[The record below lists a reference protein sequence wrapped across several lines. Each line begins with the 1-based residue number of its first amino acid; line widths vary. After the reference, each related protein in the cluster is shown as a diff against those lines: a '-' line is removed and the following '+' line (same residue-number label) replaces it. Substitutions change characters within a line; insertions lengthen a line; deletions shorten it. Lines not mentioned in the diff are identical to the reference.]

1 MSGRITLNLDRG
13 TDFRL
18 DVSFE
23 IPDKS
28 ITVLFGPSGCGKTT
42 VLRCTA
48 GLERAGGRVVV
59 ADRVWQDDA
68 RNIFV
73 PAWERRLGY
82 VFQEASLFEHLN
94 VEGNLHFGLRHKD
107 ARGGLARFSEAVELL
122 GIGHLLRRRVQLLSG
137 GERQRISIA
146 RTIIQNPR
154 ILILD
159 EATAAMDTETERNI
173 QYSLT
178 KLMQGRT
185 TVAIAHRLSTL
196 RDADMLAVISE
207 GEVVEYGSY
216 AELLKKRGEF
226 YKLYKIQAEALKA
239 VGIID

>member
-1 MSGRITLNLDRG
+1 MDEILAAAKAASAH
-13 TDFRL
+13 DFIMKL
-18 DVSFE
+18 
-23 IPDKS
+23 PDAYE
-28 ITVLFGPSGCGKTT
+28 TRVG
-42 VLRCTA
+42 
-48 GLERAGGRVVV
+48 AGGH
-59 ADRVWQDDA
+59 D
-68 RNIFV
+68 
-73 PAWERRLGY
+73 
-82 VFQEASLFEHLN
+82 
-94 VEGNLHFGLRHKD
+94 
-107 ARGGLARFSEAVELL
+107 
-122 GIGHLLRRRVQLLSG
+122 LSG

>member
-1 MSGRITLNLDRG
+1 MRRAS
-13 TDFRL
+13 
-18 DVSFE
+18 
-23 IPDKS
+23 
-28 ITVLFGPSGCGKTT
+28 
-42 VLRCTA
+42 
-48 GLERAGGRVVV
+48 ERA
-59 ADRVWQDDA
+59 ATTS
-68 RNIFV
+68 
-73 PAWERRLGY
+73 PA
-82 VFQEASLFEHLN
+82 AN
-94 VEGNLHFGLRHKD
+94 VREY
-107 ARGGLARFSEAVELL
+107 
-122 GIGHLLRRRVQLLSG
+122 
-137 GERQRISIA
+137 
-146 RTIIQNPR
+146 
-154 ILILD
+154 